1 MHRRAVEWFSRNRS
15 DLVTTHAVLTEAWHL
30 VSAPA
35 RGRLMAFAAEVIAV
49 PDLPA
54 NALVRLARMLET
66 YADTPMDYADATIV
80 LLAHE
85 TGEMRVA
92 TIDVGDFGVY
102 RTEGRKALR
111 IVF

>member
-1 MHRRAVEWFSRNRS
+1 MHRQSVEWFSRNRA

-35 RGRLMAFAAEVIAV
+35 RGKLMAFAAEALVV
-49 PDLPA
+49 PDLPGDA
-54 NALVRLARMLET
+54 VGRLARLLEA
-66 YADTPMDYADATIV
+66 YSDTPMDYADATIV

-85 TGEMRVA
+85 LGEMRVA
-92 TIDVGDFGVY
+92 TIDVGDFGIY